1 MHSQKTLHADSQQI
15 VNFTSFLLLAN
26 CQQTCQF
33 QQVAAIEK
41 ASLNQTCCNMSF
53 PDFLQLAVDNKI
65 YHISIVKVLLFMCF
79 IGGEPIT

>member
-15 VNFTSFLLLAN
+15 VNFTSFLQLAI
-26 CQQTCQF
+26 CQQICQF

-41 ASLNQTCCNMSF
+41 VSLYINQTCCNMSF
-53 PDFLQLAVDNKI
+53 PDKI